1 MTPDAVRI
9 AFVALQGLAFR
20 LPDSYKSAAGLDE
33 GVVMYA
39 SILAEITPAELMA
52 AVQSWGG
59 QSEPW
64 WPTPGQ
70 LLDRVPGMDEAREVW
85 NMVLRNDDPGIL
97 SGIVKADLGDVD
109 DPEGILFRR
118 AYRELGRRWL
128 AIPREERTSLVRT
141 KKGVRIELSA
151 ELTDRPLLE
160 GPALVLRLE
169 GATHGR

>member
-52 AVQSWGG
+52 AVRSWGT
-59 QSEPW
+59 QREPW

-70 LLDRVPGMDEAREVW
+70 LLDCVPGMDESIEVW
-85 NMVLRNDDPGIL
+85 NLVLRNDDAGVF
-97 SGIVKADLGDVD
+97 SGIVRTDLGEVD

-118 AYRELGRRWL
+118 SYRELGRRWI
-128 AIPREERTSLVRT
+128 AIPRDQRVTLVRT
-141 KKGVRIELSA
+141 DAGVRVELSA

-169 GATHGR
+169 GSS